1 MPQAYNMPMKALALI
16 AHDAKKDEMVAF
28 CLRHKDVLARYPL
41 LATGTTGARIQEA
54 TGLAVERVLS
64 GPLGG
69 DLQIGAR
76 VAEEG
81 VGGGL
86 PPGPPDRQAPRTG
99 RPGPDAGLQRARGA
113 PGHQLGGGGGPHRLD
128 PQGNPPIARR
138 EFAPRP
144 QSC

>member
-76 VAEEG
+76 VCNVHGVPLATNLVAAEALIAWIRKG
-81 VGGGL
+81 
-86 PPGPPDRQAPRTG
+86 T
-99 RPGPDAGLQRARGA
+99 
-113 PGHQLGGGGGPHRLD
+113 
-128 PQGNPPIARR
+128 PQ
-138 EFAPRP
+138 
-144 QSC
+144 